1 MRNRVERL
9 RIWLLG
15 SAVFLMLVIA
25 AFIGY
30 ARFLSRL
37 HHLKLPAN
45 LGVNVVREA
54 GGWTLSRSKGS
65 KTLYTIHAAK
75 WDQGTNGKIALHDV
89 SVMLYGRN
97 GDRSD
102 RIYGDEFEYDQ
113 NAGLVRATGLVHID
127 LQASGPVGGQVMG
140 GTPKPAGTP
149 PLVNQAAGPGAADA
163 AHGAR
168 VLHVTTSS
176 LVYMEKLGV
185 AATSEY
191 IEFQTGSMKGHATG
205 ADYSSDSGMLVL
217 HSAVSMSG
225 IAGGGPAELSASTA
239 SFDGRS
245 QQAFLTHATYNSLGR
260 TAAADQ
266 ATLYTRSDG
275 TLSRVEAQGNVTLQA
290 NGGTVVSKRVDVAL
304 NAASHPQRALLS
316 GGVLY
321 SSDQPLRQLRGR
333 ADEAA
338 IVFDAQAKPQ
348 PEHAVFTGA
357 VQMIER
363 TRATEAVRE
372 PWSVRDLT
380 AAKLETALVRTG
392 SDNSQL
398 RDADAT
404 GSPRLTVVNNGSV
417 ASTSGNGRTE
427 LSADDL
433 KAHLIG
439 TGDAKQ
445 APQLDTIVGRGHT
458 VLRQVSVAGVE
469 QTSAGDTLDAKFRP
483 AAGSGVARMR
493 PASAV
498 AGDARNGSARS
509 STTLHTGP
517 QTMDTLLSAVQQGH
531 VSMTRR
537 APGKSGAKVGNS
549 SGTKAAGPANP
560 GEEVEHAVAER
571 AAYDGDRDR
580 VTLTGSVQVSEAGSV
595 LWANQVALDRTT
607 GNLQAEGTVKV
618 DYLQDV
624 SSQASVSRAAT
635 ARNGSQRGPVEPT
648 HILADRADLEHATD
662 IATFHGKPA
671 RLWQG
676 GSQVQAPVIEFS
688 REQKRL
694 IARGETSTGL
704 SAGAQPA
711 QVHTVLVNA
720 GSDTRGT
727 AGSAGEKAA
736 GPKCGPTNSGAG
748 KAGAGEAGAR
758 ARTANVVRIASGGL
772 IYSDIL
778 RHANFTGGVRAD
790 TVDATIR
797 ASEATAY
804 LQPAGAP
811 EEAARSTSSGT
822 VAVPSLSGDLER
834 IVATGHV
841 DIERPGLQATGER
854 LVYTANDRVFLLT
867 GDNNAPPKAVDA
879 QGTTTGAALRFD
891 SCENSVEA
899 LGAVAG
905 APPQRVRTDSRVS
918 DDKKKQKGKP

>member
-1 MRNRVERL
+1 M
-9 RIWLLG
+9 LG
-15 SAVFLMLVIA
+15 SAVFLTLMIA

-45 LGVNVVREA
+45 LGVNIVREA

-140 GTPKPAGTP
+140 VTPKPGAGSP
-149 PLVNQAAGPGAADA
+149 AGNKAADDA
-163 AHGAR
+163 RGAK

-191 IEFQTGSMKGHATG
+191 IEFQTASMKGHATG
-205 ADYSSDSGMLVL
+205 ADYSSDSGMLML
-217 HSAVSMSG
+217 HSAISMSG

-245 QQAFLTHATYNSLGR
+245 QYAFLTHATYNSLGR

-275 TLSRVEAQGNVTLQA
+275 TLARVEAQGNVTMQS

-304 NAASHPQRALLS
+304 NAASQPQRALLA

-321 SSDQPLRQLRGR
+321 SSDKPLRQLRGR

-338 IVFDAQAKPQ
+338 IVFDKQAKPQ

-357 VQMIER
+357 VQLIER
-363 TRATEAVRE
+363 TRATEAARE

-392 SDNSQL
+392 SGNSQL

-404 GSPRLTVVNNGSV
+404 GSPRLTVVNNGSL

-439 TGDAKQ
+439 TGDAKH

-458 VLRQVSVAGVE
+458 LLRQVSVAGVE
-469 QTSAGDTLDAKFRP
+469 QTSTGDTLDAKFRT
-483 AAGSGVARMR
+483 ATAGGVARTRSTAAMER
-493 PASAV
+493 
-498 AGDARNGSARS
+498 DARNGSARS
-509 STTLHTGP
+509 STPLHPGQ

-531 VSMTRR
+531 VSMTQRVP
-537 APGKSGAKVGNS
+537 AKSGKVENS
-549 SGTKAAGPANP
+549 SATKAAGPANP
-560 GEEVEHAVAER
+560 GDEVEHAVAER

-580 VTLTGSVQVSEAGSV
+580 VTLTGSVQVSDAGSV
-595 LWANQVALDRTT
+595 VWANQVALDRTT
-607 GNLQAEGTVKV
+607 GNLQAEGAVKV
-618 DYLQDV
+618 DYVQAV
-624 SSQASVSRAAT
+624 SSQGSVSHAAT
-635 ARNGSQRGPVEPT
+635 GKNGSQPRPVEST

-688 REQKRL
+688 RGQKRL

-720 GSDTRGT
+720 GSDMRGA
-727 AGSAGEKAA
+727 AGSVGGKTE
-736 GPKCGPTNSGAG
+736 GPKCGPAISGAG
-748 KAGAGEAGAR
+748 KAGAGDAGTPV
-758 ARTANVVRIASGGL
+758 RTANVVRIASGGL

-797 ASEATAY
+797 ATEATAY
-804 LQPAGAP
+804 LQPARAP

-822 VAVPSLSGDLER
+822 AAVPSLSGDLER
-834 IVATGHV
+834 IVASGHV
-841 DIERPGLQATGER
+841 DIERPGLRATGER

-905 APPQRVRTDSRVS
+905 STGQRVRTDSRVS
-918 DDKKKQKGKP
+918 DDKKRQRGKP

>member
-1 MRNRVERL
+1 M
-9 RIWLLG
+9 LG

-127 LQASGPVGGQVMG
+127 LQASGPVGGHVMG
-140 GTPKPAGTP
+140 ATPKSAGMP
-149 PLVNQAAGPGAADA
+149 PVVNQAAGPGAADA
-163 AHGAR
+163 ARVAK

-191 IEFQTGSMKGHATG
+191 IEFEVGGMKGHATG
-205 ADYSSDSGMLVL
+205 ADYSSDSGMLML
-217 HSAVSMSG
+217 HSAVSMGG
-225 IAGGGPAELSASTA
+225 ISGGGPAELSASTA

-266 ATLYTRSDG
+266 ATLYTRPNG
-275 TLSRVEAQGNVTLQA
+275 TLARVEAQGNVTLQA
-290 NGGTVVSKRVDVAL
+290 NGGTVVSHRADIAL
-304 NAASHPQRALLS
+304 NAASQPQTALLA
-316 GGVLY
+316 GGLVY
-321 SSDQPLRQLRGR
+321 SSDQPLRQVRGK
-333 ADEAA
+333 ADEAT
-338 IVFDAQAKPQ
+338 IGFDAQAKPQ

-357 VQMIER
+357 VHMIER

-380 AAKLETALVRTG
+380 AAKLETALVRAG
-392 SDNSQL
+392 SDNPQL
-398 RDADAT
+398 RDAEAT
-404 GSPRLTVVNNGSV
+404 GSPRLTVVNNGSL

-445 APQLDTIVGRGHT
+445 TPQLDTIAGRGHT
-458 VLRQVSVAGVE
+458 VLRQVSVAGIE
-469 QTSAGDTLDAKFRP
+469 QTSAGDALDAKFRP
-483 AAGSGVARMR
+483 ATAAGVTRTPPAGV
-493 PASAV
+493 V
-498 AGDARNGSARS
+498 AGNAARGAARS
-509 STTLHTGP
+509 STTLHGGP
-517 QTMDTLLSAVQQGH
+517 QTMDALLSAVQQGH

-537 APGKSGAKVGNS
+537 APGKSGAKVGNN
-549 SGTKAAGPANP
+549 GGERIGGPANP
-560 GEEVEHAVAER
+560 GEDVEHAVADR
-571 AAYDGDRDR
+571 AVYDGDRDR
-580 VTLTGSVQVSEAGSV
+580 VTLTGSVQVSDAGSV
-595 LWANQVALDRTT
+595 LWANQVGLDRTT
-607 GNLQAEGTVKV
+607 GDSQADGAVKV
-618 DYLQDV
+618 DYVQDV
-624 SSQASVSRAAT
+624 SSQASVSGAAT
-635 ARNGSQRGPVEPT
+635 ARKGSQRGPVEST
-648 HILADRADLEHATD
+648 HVLADRADLDHATD

-688 REQKRL
+688 RGQKRL
-694 IARGETSTGL
+694 IARGEASTGWPA
-704 SAGAQPA
+704 AGQPA

-720 GSDTRGT
+720 GSDKPGV
-727 AGSAGEKAA
+727 AGSAGGKTAA
-736 GPKCGPTNSGAG
+736 PKCGSTMGGAG
-748 KAGAGEAGAR
+748 KEGSGKVGAGEAGAS

-778 RHANFTGGVRAD
+778 RQANFTGGVRAD

-797 ASEATAY
+797 ANQATAY
-804 LQPAGAP
+804 LESAGAP
-811 EEAARSTSSGT
+811 EEAAKSASGGT
-822 VAVPSLSGDLER
+822 AVVPSLSGDLER
-834 IVATGHV
+834 VVATGHV
-841 DIERPGLQATGER
+841 DIVRPGLQATGER
-854 LVYTANDRVFLLT
+854 LVYTASDRVFLLT

-899 LGAVAG
+899 LGAVPGSPA
-905 APPQRVRTDSRVS
+905 QRVRTESRVS
-918 DDKKKQKGKP
+918 GDRKRQKVKQ